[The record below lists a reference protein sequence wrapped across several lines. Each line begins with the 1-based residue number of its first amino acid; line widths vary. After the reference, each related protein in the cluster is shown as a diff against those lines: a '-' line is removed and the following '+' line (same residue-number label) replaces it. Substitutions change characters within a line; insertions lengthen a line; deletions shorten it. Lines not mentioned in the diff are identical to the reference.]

1 MSVYTPIQATVYG
14 RVENRLK
21 SNTVLHLPLKAGNTV
36 DTVDTTPQV
45 FVVGT
50 TLTWYVA
57 GNYYTPSGKP
67 AILGN
72 DYFTL

>member
-1 MSVYTPIQATVYG
+1 MSTYMPIAATVYG
-14 RVENRLK
+14 RAENRLK
-21 SNTVLHLPLKAGNTV
+21 VNSVLHLPLKAGNTV
-36 DTVDTTPQV
+36 DTVDTSPQV

-50 TLTWYVA
+50 ALTWYVA
-57 GNYYTPSGKP
+57 GSYYTPSGKP